1 MCEVLEVS
9 RSGFYAWLARP
20 ASARSQRDAELA
32 KLIHKAHEAGRQV
45 YGSPRV
51 TKQLHQWGHTV
62 GRHRVARLM
71 RQQRLQGRSNQLF
84 VRKAPYLKFFQ
95 QVPNRILDLQVTGP
109 NQVWHG
115 DVTYLKVAGAWR
127 YLAVII
133 DRFSRR
139 VVGWSIADNR
149 TSKLTIAALQHA
161 MRHRKPSAGV
171 HFHSDRGIEYSSLQF
186 KDKLRQ
192 HGFVQSMNRASHIND
207 NAYIESFFHSLK
219 IEGLFKMKFDADK
232 PLKDEVFSYIH
243 FYNQQRLHSSI
254 GYLPPAVFEK
264 HHLTHESVH

>member
-1 MCEVLEVS
+1 MCEVLQVS
-9 RSGFYAWLARP
+9 RSGFYAWRARP
-20 ASARSQRDAELA
+20 ASARSQRDAELTE
-32 KLIHKAHEAGRQV
+32 LIHKAHDLGRQV

-51 TKQLHQWGHTV
+51 TEQLNQWGIAV

-71 RQQRLQGRSNQLF
+71 RQARLQGRSNQLF

-115 DVTYLKVAGAWR
+115 DVTYLKVAGEWR

-139 VVGWSIADNR
+139 VVGWSIANHR

-161 MRHRKPSAGV
+161 MRNRQPSCGV
-171 HFHSDRGIEYSSLQF
+171 HFHSDRGIEFSSLEF
-186 KDKLRQ
+186 KDKLRH
-192 HGFVQSMNRASHIND
+192 HGFVQSMNRPSHIND

-219 IEGLFKMKFDADK
+219 IEGLFKMKFEADK
-232 PLKDEVFSYIH
+232 PLRDEVFSYIQ

-264 HHLTHESVH
+264 QHLTHATVH

>member
-1 MCEVLEVS
+1 MCQIMDVS
-9 RSGFYAWLARP
+9 RSGFYAWLGRP
-20 ASARSQRDAELA
+20 ASQRSLQDQALTELVDR
-32 KLIHKAHEAGRQV
+32 AHQEGRRV

-51 TKQLHQWGHTV
+51 MKQLHQWGVMV

-71 RQQRLQGRSNQLF
+71 RQARLQGRSNHLF
-84 VRKAPYLKFFQ
+84 VRKAPYLKFFH
-95 QVPNRILDLQVTGP
+95 QVPNRILHMEVSGP

-115 DVTYLKVAGAWR
+115 DVTYLKVAGVWR

-139 VVGWSIADNR
+139 VVGWSIANHR

-161 MRHRKPSAGV
+161 MRTRRPAQGL
-171 HFHSDRGIEYSSLQF
+171 HFHSDRGIEFSSLEF
-186 KDKLRQ
+186 KAKLRQ

-219 IEGLFKMKFDADK
+219 IEGLFKMTFDTDQK
-232 PLKDEVFSYIH
+232 LWDEVISYIQ
-243 FYNQQRLHSSI
+243 FYNQHRLHSSI
-254 GYLPPAVFEK
+254 GYLPPAAFEK
-264 HHLTHESVH
+264 QHLTHVAVH

>member
-1 MCEVLEVS
+1 MCQIMDVS
-9 RSGFYAWLARP
+9 RSGFYAWRQRP
-20 ASARSQRDAELA
+20 ASVRLQLDQSLSELV
-32 KLIHKAHEAGRQV
+32 HKAHAAGRQV

-51 TKQLHQWGHTV
+51 QEQLRQWGV
-62 GRHRVARLM
+62 RACRHRIARLM
-71 RQQRLQGRSNQLF
+71 RNARLQGRSNHLF
-84 VRKAPYLKFFQ
+84 VRKAPFLKFFH

-115 DVTYLKVAGAWR
+115 DVTYLKVNGAWR

-139 VVGWSIADNR
+139 VVGWSLAHHR

-161 MRHRKPSAGV
+161 MRNRKPAKGL
-171 HFHSDRGIEYSSLQF
+171 HFHSDRGIEFSSLEF
-186 KDKLRQ
+186 KAKLRQ

-219 IEGLFKMKFDADK
+219 IEGLFKMTFDQDQK
-232 PLKDEVFSYIH
+232 LWDEVISYIQ
-243 FYNQQRLHSSI
+243 FYNQHRLHSSI
-254 GYLPPAVFEK
+254 GYMPPAAFELR
-264 HHLTHESVH
+264 HLTHAAVH

>member
-1 MCEVLEVS
+1 MCEVLQVS
-9 RSGFYAWLARP
+9 RSGFYAWRARP
-20 ASARSQRDAELA
+20 ASERSRRDVELTE
-32 KLIHKAHEAGRQV
+32 LIHKAHKAGREI

-51 TKQLHQWGHTV
+51 MEQLNQWGIAI

-71 RQQRLQGRSNQLF
+71 REARLQGRSNLLF
-84 VRKAPYLKFFQ
+84 VRKAPYLKFFH
-95 QVPNRILDLQVTGP
+95 QVPNRILDLHVTGP

-139 VVGWSIADNR
+139 VVGWSIANHR

-161 MRHRKPSAGV
+161 MRNRKPSTGV
-171 HFHSDRGIEYSSLQF
+171 HFHSDRGIEFSSLEF
-186 KDKLRQ
+186 KAKLRQ

-232 PLKDEVFSYIH
+232 PLRDEVLSYIQ

-264 HHLTHESVH
+264 QHLTHATVH